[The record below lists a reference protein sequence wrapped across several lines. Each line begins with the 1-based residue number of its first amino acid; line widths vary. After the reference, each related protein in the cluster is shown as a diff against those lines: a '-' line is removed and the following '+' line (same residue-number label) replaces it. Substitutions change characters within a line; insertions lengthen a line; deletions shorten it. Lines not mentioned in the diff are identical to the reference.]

1 MIINEADN
9 KKYYFCT
16 MDNFTLHERITGA
29 HDWATILFVF
39 CFALIAVNRAAF
51 EVRFAEFT
59 KLAWSDKYIK
69 IYKDSSNL
77 QSWFTISLFTIQV
90 ISYSFLLRYILLYFG
105 FSDGGFLS
113 FVQLFTVI
121 TTFILGKFLV
131 EKIISTA
138 FNIEEFGEQFNLHKV
153 TYRAYI
159 GMLLLPVNVVLFY
172 NLAPKAFVLYI
183 ILGVIVAASVLSY
196 LISLRI
202 YQNLI
207 LSKLFYFILYLCAL
221 EIAPY
226 FFLYYWFAN
235 R

>member
-1 MIINEADN
+1 
-9 KKYYFCT
+9 

-29 HDWATILFVF
+29 HDWATILFVL
-39 CFALIAVNRAAF
+39 CFALIAVNRAVF
-51 EVRFAEFT
+51 EVRFSEFI

-90 ISYSFLLRYILLYFG
+90 ISYAFLLRFILVYFK

-113 FVQLFTVI
+113 YIQLLTVI
-121 TTFILGKFLV
+121 ATFILAKFLI
-131 EKIISTA
+131 EKIIATA
-138 FNIEEFGEQFNLHKV
+138 FNIEDFNEQFNLHKV

-159 GMLLLPVNVVLFY
+159 GMLLLPVNVILFY

-183 ILGVIVAASVLSY
+183 LLGLIVAASILSY

-207 LSKLFYFILYLCAL
+207 LSKIFYFILYLCAL

>member
-1 MIINEADN
+1 
-9 KKYYFCT
+9 

-29 HDWATILFVF
+29 HDWATILFVL
-39 CFALIAVNRAAF
+39 CFALIAVNRAVF
-51 EVRFAEFT
+51 EVRFSEFI

-90 ISYSFLLRYILLYFG
+90 ISYAFLLRFILVYFK

-113 FVQLFTVI
+113 YIQLLTVI
-121 TTFILGKFLV
+121 ATFILAKFLI
-131 EKIISTA
+131 EKIIATA
-138 FNIEEFGEQFNLHKV
+138 FNIEDFNEQFNLHKV

-159 GMLLLPVNVVLFY
+159 GMLLLPINVILFY

-183 ILGVIVAASVLSY
+183 LLGLIVAASILSY

-207 LSKLFYFILYLCAL
+207 LSKIFYFILYLCAL

>member
-1 MIINEADN
+1 
-9 KKYYFCT
+9 
-16 MDNFTLHERITGA
+16 MDNFTLHERIIGA
-29 HDWATILFVF
+29 HDWATYLFVL
-39 CFALIAVNRAAF
+39 CFAIIAVNRTVF

-59 KLAWSDKYIK
+59 KLAWSDKYMK

-77 QSWFTISLFTIQV
+77 QSWFTISFFIVQV
-90 ISYSFLLRYILLYFG
+90 VSYAFLLQFILVYFYG
-105 FSDGGFLS
+105 ESAQGGFLKFIQLLTLISS
-113 FVQLFTVI
+113 FVLAKYLI
-121 TTFILGKFLV
+121 
-131 EKIISTA
+131 EKIIATA
-138 FNIEEFGEQFNLHKV
+138 FDIEEFNEQFNLHKV
-153 TYRAYI
+153 NYRAYI

-183 ILGVIVAASVLSY
+183 ILGLIVAGSILSY

-202 YQNLI
+202 YQKLI

-226 FFLYYWFAN
+226 FFLYYWFTN